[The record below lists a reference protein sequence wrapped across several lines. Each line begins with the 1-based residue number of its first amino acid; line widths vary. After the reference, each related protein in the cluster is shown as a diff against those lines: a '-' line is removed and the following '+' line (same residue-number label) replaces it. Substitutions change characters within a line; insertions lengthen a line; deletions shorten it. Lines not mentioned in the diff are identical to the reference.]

1 MSDPEGSTV
10 NSRLR
15 EAAKKVFFSGMA
27 TKRGGGGGKGL
38 ATRQFRI
45 QVEHIHEQYIL
56 ESRNGYYMSKKSYQI
71 KLGSY

>member
-27 TKRGGGGGKGL
+27 TKRGGGVVRPLPLGNSEFKL
-38 ATRQFRI
+38 NIYTSNTFWK
-45 QVEHIHEQYIL
+45 VEMGTICPRSL
-56 ESRNGYYMSKKSYQI
+56 T
-71 KLGSY
+71 KLN